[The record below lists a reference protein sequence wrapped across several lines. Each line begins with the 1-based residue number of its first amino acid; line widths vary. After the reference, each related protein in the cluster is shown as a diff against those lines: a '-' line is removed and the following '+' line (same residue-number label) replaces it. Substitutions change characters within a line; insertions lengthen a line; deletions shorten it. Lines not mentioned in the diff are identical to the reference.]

1 MAAYPDRGLKAP
13 EIRQYIERVRLTAN
27 FDSGRPQPTYDVES
41 CKLIDELFSLMGR
54 LKPYYPSGAKALWLV
69 ADRGSIEDFGDLDE
83 YLEEEYVENAAE
95 FEELWRAE
103 YPEEKVWMELL
114 AIEEERYGIRSL
126 SLGGGRV
133 YWQQSGVARESYVT
147 FITPLANWLL
157 ESVKNRIAELESGT
171 YNAQIEAEL
180 PPQHRTGTIIRKD
193 FWDLFPEQRE
203 AFFKDLT
210 NEEIEEFAKRVTEQ
224 PEDSRA
230 FMGRVYDLTAD
241 MFYRYCAIGYAA
253 NHYQG
258 SELSPREQYYRNA
271 DGRDDGLKDIDP
283 DSPDAFSNWC
293 QHRVGGGH
301 PFEVCRGGNS
311 THISLYVH
319 AQEDGGYL
327 ISLAGDAWNRTVET
341 IKFYLALRRAN
352 IPVYLFEGKTLV
364 ERVRETEKIGI
375 VPEGVFP
382 DYCGSHF
389 PDEHI
394 IDFMNLPY
402 EERDRIAAKT
412 VWQPI
417 KPAEFV

>member
-27 FDSGRPQPTYDVES
+27 FGSGRPQPTYDEES

-147 FITPLANWLL
+147 VITPLANWLL

-171 YNAQIEAEL
+171 YNAQIDAEL

-224 PEDSRA
+224 PEQLFARLDAEKVLAKVEAADS
-230 FMGRVYDLTAD
+230 GRMKA
-241 MFYRYCAIGYAA
+241 CAPT
-253 NHYQG
+253 
-258 SELSPREQYYRNA
+258 ENA
-271 DGRDDGLKDIDP
+271 DALPVGA
-283 DSPDAFSNWC
+283 DALIGPQKELTHKPEVEYEDFEKLEF
-293 QHRVGGGH
+293 RVGTVLLCEEVPKSKKLLRFEIDFGGEKRQIVSGIKAWYKAEEM
-301 PFEVCRGGNS
+301 PGKRVMAIVNLKPAR
-311 THISLYVH
+311 
-319 AQEDGGYL
+319 
-327 ISLAGDAWNRTVET
+327 LAGLLSEGMLLSAEDEEGNLSLMTTE
-341 IKFYLALRRAN
+341 RAVK
-352 IPVYLFEGKTLV
+352 PGAE
-364 ERVRETEKIGI
+364 VR
-375 VPEGVFP
+375 
-382 DYCGSHF
+382 
-389 PDEHI
+389 
-394 IDFMNLPY
+394 
-402 EERDRIAAKT
+402 
-412 VWQPI
+412 
-417 KPAEFV
+417 